1 MSVGLVAAS
10 ALLVTGN
17 ETVSY
22 SVIDAIKQG
31 ILDFE
36 PRDEEDES
44 FDATAALPGTQE
56 KLCVLAARV
65 AQGLPLWHPSD
76 RLSYEE
82 RER

>member
-1 MSVGLVAAS
+1 MGRVAAF

-17 ETVSY
+17 ETVPY
-22 SVIDAIKQG
+22 TVIDAIKQG
-31 ILDFE
+31 IWDFE
-36 PRDEEDES
+36 PRDDEDES
-44 FDATAALPGTQE
+44 FDATAALPGSQE

-65 AQGLPLWHPSD
+65 ARGLPLWHPSD